1 MKKTVAFLQ
10 KSVIETH
17 VHVYCGD
24 NPQNHPCKLVA
35 SQFCFPTVLLIEQSL
50 KMQCMKKRM
59 DFIDNYSSLHGPFHS
74 FCPQGFLRRIMYRCC
89 RLNKLKSPS
98 PIVTSRKQPRKCN
111 NFNHMHR
118 VSIVKTFIAT
128 CSSLEKVQITDM
140 LHVIIYMCTCM
151 YMYVL
156 LSVKTSKLSTQFTEF
171 KV

>member
-1 MKKTVAFLQ
+1 MYMYTVGTIHRTIL
-10 KSVIETH
+10 
-17 VHVYCGD
+17 
-24 NPQNHPCKLVA
+24 A
-35 SQFCFPTVLLIEQSL
+35 SWWPVSFVFWLFFWEHLL

-89 RLNKLKSPS
+89 RLNKLKRPS
-98 PIVTSRKQPRKCN
+98 PIVTSRKQARKCN

-118 VSIVKTFIAT
+118 VSIVKTFMAT

-140 LHVIIYMCTCM
+140 LHVIYVYM

>member
-1 MKKTVAFLQ
+1 
-10 KSVIETH
+10 
-17 VHVYCGD
+17 
-24 NPQNHPCKLVA
+24 
-35 SQFCFPTVLLIEQSL
+35 
-50 KMQCMKKRM
+50 MKKRM

-118 VSIVKTFIAT
+118 VSIVKTFMAT

-140 LHVIIYMCTCM
+140 LHVIYVYM

-156 LSVKTSKLSTQFTEF
+156 LSVKTSKLSTQFTELKFNYFLRAERRVGESTTNF
-171 KV
+171 KLHVMTCGITVKIEKE

>member
-1 MKKTVAFLQ
+1 
-10 KSVIETH
+10 
-17 VHVYCGD
+17 
-24 NPQNHPCKLVA
+24 
-35 SQFCFPTVLLIEQSL
+35 
-50 KMQCMKKRM
+50 MQCMKKRM

-118 VSIVKTFIAT
+118 VSIVKTFMAT

-140 LHVIIYMCTCM
+140 LHVIYVYM

-156 LSVKTSKLSTQFTEF
+156 LSVKTSKLSTQFTELKFNYFLRAERRVGESTTNF
-171 KV
+171 KLHVMTCGITVKIEKE